1 MSLTRTLD
9 LHGTKHVQVLQKLE
23 DFYLWKG
30 KNTSSES
37 IIITGDSVVMRE
49 IAMDFLDK
57 YDFKYSSAEA
67 AQELNNLRNQHGTP
81 SPLALLLSS
90 QHLAKRPTSEITAE
104 DIKDAKAEIENSI
117 QKQLERVNTVD
128 VKDLIKINPLA
139 VGQVLIQNPE
149 YAALVCKLI
158 HDNVS

>member
-1 MSLTRTLD
+1 MPITRTLD

-57 YDFKYSSAEA
+57 YDFKYVVESS
-67 AQELNNLRNQHGTP
+67 NRG
-81 SPLALLLSS
+81 
-90 QHLAKRPTSEITAE
+90 RI
-104 DIKDAKAEIENSI
+104 
-117 QKQLERVNTVD
+117 RVM
-128 VKDLIKINPLA
+128 
-139 VGQVLIQNPE
+139 GG
-149 YAALVCKLI
+149 
-158 HDNVS
+158 DNRDYKV